1 MTQEEI
7 FALAD
12 QLKEAKQEKKDL
24 ESQTKE
30 LTGKIEILDAQLSQA
45 MTDAEVE
52 KFTRNGSTFYLN
64 TKLFAS
70 AKAGNKDELIAAL
83 KANGYGDLVKETVNS
98 NTLNS
103 FCKEQ
108 MEANEDELPDWLEP
122 VLNTFEKTTVGIR
135 KK

>member
-12 QLKEAKQEKKDL
+12 QLKAAKAEKKDL
-24 ESQTKE
+24 EAQTKE
-30 LTGKIEILDAQLSQA
+30 LNGKIEMLDAKLSEA
-45 MTDAEVE
+45 MTDSEVE

-64 TKLFAS
+64 TKLYAS
-70 AKAGNKDELIAAL
+70 PKAGAKDELIAAL
-83 KANGYGDLVKETVNS
+83 KENGFSDLVKETVNA

-108 MEANEDELPDWLEP
+108 MEENEDELPDWLEP

-135 KK
+135 KR

>member
-1 MTQEEI
+1 MIQEEI

-12 QLKEAKQEKKDL
+12 QLKTAKQEKKDL
-24 ESQTKE
+24 EAQVKE
-30 LTGKIEILDAQLSQA
+30 TNGKIEMLDAKLSEA
-45 MTDAEVE
+45 MTDSEVE

-64 TKLFAS
+64 TKLYAS
-70 AKAGNKDELIAAL
+70 PKAGAKDELIAAL
-83 KANGYGDLVKETVNS
+83 KQNGFGDLVKETVNS

-108 MEANEDELPDWLEP
+108 MEENEDELPDWLEP

-135 KK
+135 KR